1 VTRAARPPAG
11 ATARV
16 PLASRSTTGTHRSI
30 MKKATF
36 PQVTDFDLRLLRI
49 FKTVAEYGSFAA
61 AESALGITRSAISL
75 HMSDL
80 EKRVGMRLCQRGRA
94 GFSLTDG
101 GREVLRASDSVLA
114 AIENFR
120 REINQFRQT
129 LRGDLNVGIMNSLVT
144 QPRMLITSAL
154 RMLRKKSD
162 EVTVNIGMITP
173 GEIERGLLDGRL
185 HVGVLPMITTLSGLA
200 YLPLYDERSLL
211 YCCEGHPLY
220 ARHEHASP
228 DEIGRAAAVAPNYRM
243 SAQAIDL
250 HAKLN
255 CAATASDREGLAF
268 LIMTGEYIGF
278 LPDHFAA
285 EWVEKGRLRAI
296 RPDLFR
302 HDVTLALATRKG
314 RQQNLIVDHFLDCVA
329 AAKKQ

>member
-1 VTRAARPPAG
+1 M
-11 ATARV
+11 
-16 PLASRSTTGTHRSI
+16 
-30 MKKATF
+30 MKKASVS
-36 PQVTDFDLRLLRI
+36 QVTDFDLRLLRI

-80 EKRVGMRLCQRGRA
+80 EKRLGMRLCQRGRA

-101 GREVLRASDSVLA
+101 GREVLRASATVLA

-120 REINQFRQT
+120 REINQFHRT

-154 RMLRKKSD
+154 RMLRRKSGD
-162 EVTVNIGMITP
+162 VKVNISMITP

-200 YLPLYDERSLL
+200 YLALYDERSLL
-211 YCCEGHPLY
+211 YCCDGHPLFE
-220 ARHEHASP
+220 RHDRASP
-228 DEIGRAAAVAPNYRM
+228 EEIHAAAAVAPNYRM
-243 SAQAIDL
+243 TAQAIDL

-255 CAATASDREGLAF
+255 CAASASDREGLAL

-285 EWVEKGRLRAI
+285 DWVAKGRLRAI
-296 RPDLFR
+296 RPDLFS
-302 HDVTLALATRKG
+302 HDATLALATRKG
-314 RQQNLIVDHFLDCVA
+314 RQQNLIVDHFLDCLA
-329 AAKKQ
+329 AAKKKRQ